1 MKKLL
6 VIVVLAAAGYAAYA
20 FVLRPP
26 AKRTCM
32 RVADLCGLDPRGDE
46 TEQCL
51 QTLDSLRK
59 SNPSVVEQVTTCIAD
74 AKSCGEA
81 VGCASGGVLTVG
93 TGFLKDFIGGL
104 QKSINK

>member
-6 VIVVLAAAGYAAYA
+6 VLVVLAAAGYAAYA

-32 RVADLCGLDPRGDE
+32 RAAELCGLDGSGTE
-46 TEQCL
+46 TEQCVQL
-51 QTLDSLRK
+51 LDSLKK
-59 SNPSVVEQVTTCIAD
+59 SNPASVEQVTTCIAD

-81 VGCASGGVLTVG
+81 AGCASGAALTLG
-93 TGFLKDFIGGL
+93 TGFVKGFLSGI
-104 QKSINK
+104 QKSIK